1 LSPLLFNL
9 VGDVLNKMIRKAA
22 DKGYVPG
29 LLEGF
34 RPGGILALQYID
46 DTLLFSSC
54 DRLALMNLKIVLM
67 LFEKVSVMKIIF
79 NKSEVIPLNLDDN
92 QIHEVAHVLSCPVG
106 TLPFKYLGVPIH
118 FEKMKRDDL

>member
-1 LSPLLFNL
+1 
-9 VGDVLNKMIRKAA
+9 MIRKAA
-22 DKGYVPG
+22 DKGYVTV

-54 DRLALMNLKIVLM
+54 DRLALKNLKIVLM
-67 LFEKVSVMKIIF
+67 LFEKVSGMKIIF

-118 FEKMKRDDL
+118 FEKMKKDDL